1 MVSIPRS
8 SAKRSYRKRV
18 SKSGCRG
25 KTPVQ
30 CRRSRKCKYVSKVSV
45 KTKKLSTYCRKS
57 GNTKRK

>member
-1 MVSIPRS
+1 MSIPRS

-18 SKSGCRG
+18 GKSGCRG

-45 KTKKLSTYCRKS
+45 RTKKLSTYCRKLK
-57 GNTKRK
+57 NKKRN

>member
-1 MVSIPRS
+1 MISIPRS

-18 SKSGCRG
+18 GKSGCRG

-45 KTKKLSTYCRKS
+45 RTKKLSTNCRKLK
-57 GNTKRK
+57 NKKRN